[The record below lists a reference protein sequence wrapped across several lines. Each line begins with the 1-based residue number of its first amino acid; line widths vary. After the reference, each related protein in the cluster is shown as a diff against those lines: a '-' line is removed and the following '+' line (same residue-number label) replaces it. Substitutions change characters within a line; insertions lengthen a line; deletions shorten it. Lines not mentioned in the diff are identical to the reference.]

1 MSQLRLLA
9 VLTGVATI
17 GFAASAH
24 AAPCASGDALPRS
37 APSHARSVTLCLI
50 NQKRTTYGRRSLRL
64 NKLLGVAARRH
75 SSDMVRNQYFAHDSL
90 GGRTFDARIRSS
102 GYLAGAATWDVG
114 ENLGWGAGTEGSPR
128 QMVDAWMAS
137 PTHRRVLLDRR
148 FTQIGI
154 AIAAGA
160 PSAGHERAATYA
172 TEFGRRSSAG

>member
-37 APSHARSVTLCLI
+37 APTHARSVTLCLI
-50 NQKRTTYGRRSLRL
+50 NQKRTAYGRRSLRV
-64 NKLLGVAARRH
+64 NKFLGLAARRH
-75 SSDMVRNQYFAHDSL
+75 SSDMVRNRYFAHNSL
-90 GGRTFDARIRSS
+90 GGRKFDARIRSA
-102 GYLAGAATWDVG
+102 GYLAGAATWAVG
-114 ENLGWGAGTEGSPR
+114 ENLGWGVGKKGSPR

-160 PSAGHERAATYA
+160 PFGGHGGAVTYA
-172 TEFGRRSSAG
+172 TEFGRRS

>member
-64 NKLLGVAARRH
+64 NTFLGVAARRH

-90 GGRTFDARIRSS
+90 GGRRLDARIRST

-114 ENLGWGAGTEGSPR
+114 ENLGWAAGRKGSPR
-128 QMVDAWMAS
+128 QMVAAWMAS

-160 PSAGHERAATYA
+160 PFRGHDQAVTYA
-172 TEFGRRSSAG
+172 TEFGRRS